1 MPTIVK
7 YEKGIKIVKKPENL
21 SFVADPT
28 TNTASQGSH
37 ATFITHAHT
46 DHSIAFPD
54 AATKVFSTKIAS
66 ELYEKLTTKKPK
78 NTRYFTFGKTQKVE
92 DIEVKFIPAGHL
104 LGAAQILFYFPD
116 MTICYTGD
124 ISTDEMI
131 TVPKATVPDDD
142 IDILI
147 TEATYGTKDLY
158 FDTRERTK
166 ISLLK
171 WIAENLQKKYTPVI
185 NLGHLG
191 AAQEIIAFLN
201 NMLSADIFCDTRTSR
216 INQTYKDYKVPLNWE
231 NFEEIDVSIFEPEN
245 TVVLLPRACNKLPHF
260 LDGYK
265 ISRGMV
271 TGQAARFAYRKFDQT
286 FPFSMHANS
295 QELVNYAERIKPKKV
310 YTLYGFD
317 SELAA
322 LIRHKLKIPAR
333 PLKLADKKPTLD
345 EYLNES
351 KENSI

>member
-7 YEKGIKIVKKPENL
+7 YEKGVKLVKKPENL
-21 SFVADPT
+21 SFIADPT
-28 TNTASQGSH
+28 TNAASQGSH

-46 DHSIAFPD
+46 DHSVAFPD
-54 AATKVFSTKIAS
+54 VATKVYSTKVAS

-78 NTRYFTFGKTQKVE
+78 NTHYVNFGKTQKIE
-92 DIEVKFIPAGHL
+92 DIDVKFIPAGHL

-116 MTICYTGD
+116 MTVCYTGD
-124 ISTDEMI
+124 ISTEEMI
-131 TVPKATVPDDD
+131 TVPKATIPDDD

-171 WIAENLQKKYTPVI
+171 WIAESLQEKRTPVI

-191 AAQEIIAFLN
+191 PAQETIAFLN
-201 NMLSADIFCDTRTSR
+201 SMLSVDILCDTRTSR
-216 INQTYKDYKVPLNWE
+216 INQTYKNNNISLNWE
-231 NFEEIDVSIFEPEN
+231 NFEETDVSIFEPEN
-245 TVVLLPRACNKLPHF
+245 TIVLLPRACNNLPSF

-265 ISRGMV
+265 VSRGMV
-271 TGQAARFAYRKFDQT
+271 TGQAARFAYRKFDHT

-295 QELVNYAERIKPKKV
+295 QELVNHAEKIQPKKV

-322 LIRHKLKIPAR
+322 LIRHQLKIPSR
-333 PLKLADKKPTLD
+333 PLKFAEKKPTLD
-345 EYLNES
+345 EYLNEN
-351 KENSI
+351 K

>member
-7 YEKGIKIVKKPENL
+7 YERGVKLVRKPENI

-28 TNTASQGSH
+28 TNTASHGSH

-46 DHSIAFPD
+46 DHSIAFPV

-78 NTRYFTFGKTQKVE
+78 NTHHLNFGKTQKIE
-92 DIEVKFIPAGHL
+92 GIEVKFIPAGHL

-116 MTICYTGD
+116 MTVCYTGD

-131 TVPKATVPDDD
+131 TVPKATIPDDD

-166 ISLLK
+166 ITLLK
-171 WIAENLQKKYTPVI
+171 WIAGNLKEKRTPII

-201 NMLSADIFCDTRTSR
+201 GMLSVDILCDTRTSR
-216 INQTYKDYKVPLNWE
+216 INQTYKNNNVPLSWE
-231 NFEEIDVSIFEPEN
+231 NFEEIDVNIFEPEN
-245 TVVLLPRACNKLPHF
+245 TVVLLPRACIKLPSF

-295 QELVNYAERIKPKKV
+295 QELVNYVEKIKPKRV

-322 LIRHKLKIPAR
+322 LIRHQLKIPSR
-333 PLKLADKKPTLD
+333 PLKLAEKKPTLD
-345 EYLNES
+345 EYLNKS
-351 KENSI
+351 K

>member
-7 YEKGIKIVKKPENL
+7 YEKGVKLVRKPENL

-28 TNTASQGSH
+28 TNSASQSSH

-46 DHSIAFPD
+46 DHSVAFPD
-54 AATKVFSTKIAS
+54 AASKVFSTKVAS
-66 ELYEKLTTKKPK
+66 ELYEKLTAKKPK
-78 NTRYFTFGKTQKVE
+78 NTHYFNFGKTHKVE

-116 MTICYTGD
+116 RTICYTGD

-131 TVPKATVPDDD
+131 TVPKAAIPDDD
-142 IDILI
+142 IDVLI

-171 WIAENLQKKYTPVI
+171 WIAESLQEKRTPVI

-191 AAQEIIAFLN
+191 PAQEIIAFLN
-201 NMLSADIFCDTRTSR
+201 SMLSVDILCDTRTSR
-216 INQTYKDYKVPLNWE
+216 LNQTYKNNNISLNWE

-245 TVVLLPRACNKLPHF
+245 TVVLVPRACNNLPSF

-265 ISRGMV
+265 VSRGMV

-295 QELVNYAERIKPKKV
+295 QELVNYVEKIKPKKV

-317 SELAA
+317 SELAS
-322 LIRHKLKIPAR
+322 LIRHQLKIPSR
-333 PLKLADKKPTLD
+333 PLKLAEKKPTLD
-345 EYLNES
+345 DYLNDS
-351 KENSI
+351 K